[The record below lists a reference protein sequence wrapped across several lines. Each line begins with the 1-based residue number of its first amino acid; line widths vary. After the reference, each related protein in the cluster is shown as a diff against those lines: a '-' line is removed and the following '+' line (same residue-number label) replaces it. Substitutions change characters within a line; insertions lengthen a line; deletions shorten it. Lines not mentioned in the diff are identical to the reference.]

1 MTITARM
8 KIIKANEEEPTKIS
22 FREISG
28 SSKEPFIVRALN
40 PKGGV
45 NNPISTPSRDTI
57 PNHTKSPFK
66 EITVGRANGTIISS
80 IDVESINMPKKIN
93 KIR

>member
-1 MTITARM
+1 MMITARI
-8 KIIKANEEEPTKIS
+8 KIVNANEEEPIKIS

-28 SSKEPFIVRALN
+28 SSKEPFMVRALN

-66 EITVGRANGTIISS
+66 
-80 IDVESINMPKKIN
+80 
-93 KIR
+93 